1 MPSDLPSLLD
11 LQHAIA
17 RELWGGADSGGDSGV
32 AHVSADG
39 LTPQARLG
47 IYRNTATA
55 TLVAALRLSYPAIQA
70 LTGAEFFEGAAR
82 LFIEKSPPQRAWL
95 DGYGEAFPDFLE
107 RLPEA
112 AALDY
117 LPDTAR
123 LEWAVNT
130 VLHAPD
136 TEPLDLRRL
145 AELEASTLGDVHFV
159 PNPAVRLVR
168 SRFPVDA
175 IWHAVLNHDDHALAH
190 INLTA
195 GPVWLLVHRA
205 SGGIDV
211 DRLSAWQWQFT
222 TALLAG
228 LPLHT
233 ALGARP
239 PPDAHAWLATLL
251 SAGCFAGFGQ
261 AQASDLPFPD
271 LSP

>member
-1 MPSDLPSLLD
+1 MPSDPPSLLD

-17 RELWGGADSGGDSGV
+17 RDLWGGADSGDGSGS
-32 AHVSADG
+32 AHVTADG
-39 LTPQARLG
+39 LAPQARLG

-70 LTGAEFFEGAAR
+70 LIGAEFFEGAAR

-95 DGYGEAFPDFLE
+95 DGYGEAFPDFLA

-117 LPDTAR
+117 LPDTAQ
-123 LEWAVNT
+123 LEWAVNS

-136 TEPLDLRRL
+136 AEPLDLRRL
-145 AELEASTLGDVHFV
+145 AELDASKLGDMHFV
-159 PNPAVRLVR
+159 PNPAVRLVC
-168 SRFPVDA
+168 SGFPVDA
-175 IWHAVLNHDDHALAH
+175 IWRAVLNQDDNALGR
-190 INLTA
+190 IDLTA

-205 SGGIDV
+205 SSGIDV
-211 DRLSAWQWQFT
+211 DRLNEWQWQFT
-222 TALLAG
+222 AALLAG

-233 ALGARP
+233 ALGATP
-239 PPDAHAWLATLL
+239 PSDAHAWLATLL

-261 AQASDLPFPD
+261 AQASHLPFPD